1 MQIKYSFIIPTF
13 NEELY
18 LENTLQSLSGFKNY
32 EIIISDGGSNDSTLK
47 IAEKYDA
54 KIINSEAG
62 RGIQLNNGIRNSS
75 GDILCFLHVDTQLP
89 KNAFKLLEEFFQNN
103 KNMICRFKLGF
114 DVDHSLLNGYK
125 FFSKYDTMFTRF
137 GDMFIAARRDFVN
150 EIGSFPNWKIFEDVA
165 FLNKASKRS
174 KTFVLD
180 EEVISSA
187 RTFTKYG
194 LISQQLFNISSFIK
208 YFTGARKFIENG
220 TYYNRKMKKTNASVI
235 LFVKYPVEKKV
246 KTRLAK
252 RIGNKKAVN
261 IYSLLAENVVKNIQ
275 RLKNTYNYIFYSEE
289 SEKEKIKN
297 WIKGGYFYAPQKG
310 NGLGEKMSNAF
321 KLVFGHGAT
330 KVLIVG
336 TDIPDVSTDVIEE
349 AIRVLDQYDVVIG
362 PSPDGG
368 YYLLGMKKFTPE
380 LFENI
385 TYSTNTVFE
394 DTIEKMKTKNLSYTT
409 LETLEDID
417 TESELMNW
425 LNGSKEA
432 RLKKE
437 ISKIYFEEK
446 YER

>member
-1 MQIKYSFIIPTF
+1 MQIKYSFIVPTL

-18 LENTLQSLSGFKNY
+18 LESTLQSLSGFKNY
-32 EIIISDGGSNDSTLK
+32 EIIISDGGSVDGTLE
-47 IAEKYDA
+47 IAERFNA
-54 KIINSEAG
+54 KIVNSEPG
-62 RGIQLNNGIRNSS
+62 RGIQLNNGIQSSS
-75 GDILCFLHVDTQLP
+75 GEILCFLHADTSLP
-89 KNAFKLLEEFFQNN
+89 QNAFERVEEYFQNN
-103 KNMICRFKLGF
+103 KYKICRFKLGF

-125 FFSKYDTMFTRF
+125 LFSKYDTMYTRF

-174 KTFVLD
+174 KIFVLN

-187 RTFTKYG
+187 RTFIKYG

-208 YFTGARKFIENG
+208 YLAGARRFIENG
-220 TYYNRKMKKTNASVI
+220 TYYNRKMKKTDTSVI
-235 LFVKYPVEKKV
+235 LFVKYPLEAKV
-246 KTRLAK
+246 KTRLAET
-252 RIGNKKAVN
+252 IGNKKAVN
-261 IYSLLAENVVKNIQ
+261 IYSLLAENVVRNIQ

-297 WIKGGYFYAPQKG
+297 WIKGSFFYSPQKG
-310 NGLGEKMSNAF
+310 NGLGARMSNAF
-321 KLVFGHGAT
+321 KLVFGHGAE
-330 KVLIVG
+330 KALIIG
-336 TDIPDVSTDVIEE
+336 TDIPDLSTEIIND
-349 AIRVLDQYDVVIG
+349 AIKKLHEYDVVIG

-394 DTIEKMKTKNLSYTT
+394 DTIKKIKDKKQSYTT

-417 TESELMNW
+417 TESELTNW
-425 LNGSKEA
+425 LNGSKETQ
-432 RLKKE
+432 LKKE